1 MKVSNAGSESG
12 REVRDEHG
20 YALFHDPACRTRYAK
35 NLKRE
40 LTRIPFIG
48 VAADVRR
55 LKSPCGGSQ
64 KKSEPPHVGCCKG
77 TSFFPLCAIEKMQGD
92 AKPDRD
98 PKASAKLF
106 QAFAAA
112 GKKLADLRVN
122 YESAQ
127 EFPVKRQ
134 ESLRTATLGAWGR

>member
-1 MKVSNAGSESG
+1 LKVSNAGSESG

-55 LKSPCGGSQ
+55 LKSPCGRSQ

-77 TSFFPLCAIEKMQGD
+77 TSFFPFAPSRKCRVTPNPIATRKPARNFSKPSPPP
-92 AKPDRD
+92 AKNSPTC
-98 PKASAKLF
+98 P
-106 QAFAAA
+106 
-112 GKKLADLRVN
+112 
-122 YESAQ
+122 
-127 EFPVKRQ
+127 
-134 ESLRTATLGAWGR
+134 